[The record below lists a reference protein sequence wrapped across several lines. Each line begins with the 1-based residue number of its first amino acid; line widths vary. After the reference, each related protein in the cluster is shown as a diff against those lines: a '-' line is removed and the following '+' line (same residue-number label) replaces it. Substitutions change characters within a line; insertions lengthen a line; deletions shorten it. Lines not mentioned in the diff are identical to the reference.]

1 MSKQSVWQ
9 LIVIALAAFWSGVLY
24 LLRFWYD

>member
-1 MSKQSVWQ
+1 MTTQSVWQ
-9 LIVIALAAFWSGVLY
+9 LIIVALAAFWAGVVY

>member
-9 LIVIALAAFWSGVLY
+9 LILVALAAFWAGVVY

>member
-9 LIVIALAAFWSGVLY
+9 LIIVALVAFWSGVVY

>member
-9 LIVIALAAFWSGVLY
+9 LILIALAAFWAGVLS